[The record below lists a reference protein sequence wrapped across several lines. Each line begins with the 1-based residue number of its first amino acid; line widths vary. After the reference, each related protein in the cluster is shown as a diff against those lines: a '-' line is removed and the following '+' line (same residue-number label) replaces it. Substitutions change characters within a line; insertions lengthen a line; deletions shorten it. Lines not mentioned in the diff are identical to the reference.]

1 MAEGI
6 ELTAQQAGVVA
17 QIAGSMGP
25 VVVRQL
31 SEGEESRSQDV
42 YVTVAGTHHGR
53 RITPGGEVSDM
64 GETLPAHE

>member
-17 QIAGSMGP
+17 KIASSMGP

-31 SEGEESRSQDV
+31 SDGDEPGPQDV

-53 RITPGGEVSDM
+53 RITPAGEVSDM